1 MVLELCWLLIEHP
14 IAGSRRTP
22 VTEST
27 RIGSEIQVQAAT
39 LAVIQTI
46 SNPHIRRDRA
56 GDQSTAGGAGSSGP
70 VTTDWRCSLSTASVR
85 EVTCSF
91 W

>member
-14 IAGSRRTP
+14 MAGSRRTP

-46 SNPHIRRDRA
+46 SNPHIRRDGPAIKEPRGEPEA
-56 GDQSTAGGAGSSGP
+56 LVRWPPIGAA
-70 VTTDWRCSLSTASVR
+70 V
-85 EVTCSF
+85 
-91 W
+91 